1 MMNQTSMIFGT
12 HALANKDLR
21 FGNLGLVIID
31 EQHKFG
37 VEVRQRLISKGDVVD
52 VLYLTATP
60 IPRSLFLTY
69 FSQLDIS
76 IIKQKPNSRKTVETV
91 LLSDKDALR
100 VLEILKERQANFE
113 QSFVVVPAIDT
124 KKKAYTIETIFG
136 MLETMF
142 DHDHLY
148 VIHGKMSQHD
158 IDSVMDTFAK
168 DPKGILLSTTM
179 IEVGIDIKNAT
190 TMVIFG
196 AEHFGLSQL
205 HQLRGR
211 IGRGDKMGTCYLLSP
226 KNDLERLKFLEET
239 QDGFI
244 LSDFDL
250 KLRGPGIFSDYI
262 QTGNL
267 KLNFLD
273 LTLDQDIIK
282 MVRKDALEIYKNLDQ
297 YPYLKKRIV

>member
-1 MMNQTSMIFGT
+1 
-12 HALANKDLR
+12 
-21 FGNLGLVIID
+21 
-31 EQHKFG
+31 
-37 VEVRQRLISKGDVVD
+37 
-52 VLYLTATP
+52 
-60 IPRSLFLTY
+60 
-69 FSQLDIS
+69 
-76 IIKQKPNSRKTVETV
+76 
-91 LLSDKDALR
+91 
-100 VLEILKERQANFE
+100 
-113 QSFVVVPAIDT
+113 
-124 KKKAYTIETIFG
+124 
-136 MLETMF
+136 
-142 DHDHLY
+142 
-148 VIHGKMSQHD
+148 
-158 IDSVMDTFAK
+158 
-168 DPKGILLSTTM
+168 M